1 MRKSVGKLKKKESV
15 YKKGSYRDDHH
26 CVQTSTKFFYI
37 KKKKK
42 TKNECTLR
50 NGCIIKCPNDLTVDL
65 KLYLGRL
72 GFLISTHVLHL
83 NILMNHEYSRMLQLL
98 LNLQCTSFYML
109 KFHLASRFGGIK
121 QKKGIFLLFLKLFR
135 FVLCL

>member
-1 MRKSVGKLKKKESV
+1 MGKSVGKLKKKESV

-26 CVQTSTKFFYI
+26 CVQTSTKFFYNS
-37 KKKKK
+37 KQKNP
-42 TKNECTLR
+42 KNECTLR
-50 NGCIIKCPNDLTVDL
+50 NGCIIRCRNDLTVDL
-65 KLYLGRL
+65 ELYLGWL

-83 NILMNHEYSRMLQLL
+83 NILMNHEYPRMLHILF
-98 LNLQCTSFYML
+98 NLQCNCFHML
-109 KFHLASRFGGIK
+109 KFYLALRFGGIK